1 MPDAN
6 LPQRYQLDFSNYSCR
21 IRIDGAKPGK
31 QLRVLVKDLQDA
43 AGELLHGS
51 GVLSEDQSQFTATF
65 PTALGEQTL
74 VRDWKG
80 LRAEI
85 AGYPRYD

>member
-1 MPDAN
+1 MAAAQP
-6 LPQRYQLDFSNYSCR
+6 RYQLDFSNFSCR

-31 QLRVLVKDLQDA
+31 QIRVLVKDLQSA
-43 AGELLHGS
+43 SAELLHGS
-51 GVLSEDQSQFTATF
+51 GLLSEDASVFTATF
-65 PTALGEQTL
+65 PTEGGEQTL